1 MNNFENQFDIIVK
14 RHQDIEKSLS
24 NQDNL
29 NRDKLIKLSK
39 EYSELTPVVKSIN
52 QFNSR

>member
-14 RHQDIEKSLS
+14 KYQDIEKSLS

-29 NRDKLIKLSK
+29 DRDKRIKLNK
-39 EYSELTPVVKSIN
+39 E
-52 QFNSR
+52 